1 MLVFVTVGSTKFDAL
16 IRAVLSADV
25 LQCLQAK
32 GYTSLVV
39 QCGNSRTGEPVPNE
53 GKTKMSR
60 EGVDIELWKFKPSLV
75 EEYEKADLIISHAG
89 SGTIL
94 DVLRRDKPLIVV
106 PNPTLLDNHQQ
117 ELAQALSEQS
127 YLLQSSVDPSEL
139 SQSIRDLDPSELRK
153 FPAMDGSRFRQI
165 LDEEMGFL

>member
-16 IRAVLSADV
+16 IQAILSADV

-39 QCGNSRTGEPVPNE
+39 QCGNSRTDEPVPNG
-53 GKTKMSR
+53 GKLHMSR

-89 SGTIL
+89 SS
-94 DVLRRDKPLIVV
+94 
-106 PNPTLLDNHQQ
+106 
-117 ELAQALSEQS
+117 LSVEI
-127 YLLQSSVDPSEL
+127 
-139 SQSIRDLDPSELRK
+139 IRKADDST
-153 FPAMDGSRFRQI
+153 
-165 LDEEMGFL
+165 